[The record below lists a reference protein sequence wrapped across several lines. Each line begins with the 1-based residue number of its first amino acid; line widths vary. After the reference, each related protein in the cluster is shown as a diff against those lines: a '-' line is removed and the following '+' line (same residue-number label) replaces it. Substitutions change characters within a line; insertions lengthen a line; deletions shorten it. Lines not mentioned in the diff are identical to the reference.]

1 MKKAILFSLVAVS
14 AALASCSDSNS
25 DEPAI
30 NAAEA
35 VAGVYDGYTVAS
47 SQYFGNM
54 VAVDQ
59 KVTVVAVSAD
69 RASVSCNSDTWGAIT
84 IADAAV
90 VATEGGA
97 YAISGTGVSVMG
109 MQGQNSKEYT
119 CNMSGTVDASG
130 NAEFSFSC
138 PQVMGG
144 LTIRFAQGAVPAEI
158 VVPGTYKGY
167 TEASS
172 AYFQGMTAPGQT
184 IAITAAADGKYDVA
198 YTSDTWGEF
207 SVKGAAVTADG
218 NMFRLSGEGVA
229 TMGMGG
235 NVSEYACTFEGTV
248 DAAKE
253 EPYFKFAVAAVMGG
267 LTVEFHSG
275 DMPGEAE

>member
-35 VAGVYDGYTVAS
+35 IAGVYDGYTVAS
-47 SQYFGNM
+47 SQYFGDM
-54 VAVDQ
+54 VAMDQ

-84 IADAAV
+84 ITDAAV

-109 MQGQNSKEYT
+109 MQGQTSKEYT
-119 CNMSGTVDASG
+119 CNMSGTVDVSG
-130 NAEFSFSC
+130 NAEFIFSC
-138 PQVMGG
+138 PQ
-144 LTIRFAQGAVPAEI
+144 
-158 VVPGTYKGY
+158 
-167 TEASS
+167 
-172 AYFQGMTAPGQT
+172 
-184 IAITAAADGKYDVA
+184 
-198 YTSDTWGEF
+198 
-207 SVKGAAVTADG
+207 
-218 NMFRLSGEGVA
+218 
-229 TMGMGG
+229 
-235 NVSEYACTFEGTV
+235 
-248 DAAKE
+248 
-253 EPYFKFAVAAVMGG
+253 VMGG